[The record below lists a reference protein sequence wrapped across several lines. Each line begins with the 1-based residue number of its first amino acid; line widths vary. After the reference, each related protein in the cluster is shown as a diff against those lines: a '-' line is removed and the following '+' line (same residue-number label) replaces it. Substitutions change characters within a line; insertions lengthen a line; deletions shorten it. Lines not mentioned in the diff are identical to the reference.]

1 MMTKEQQEQE
11 QQGQA
16 AHGGR
21 HAQPPRLAAA
31 AKASAGAVADLTPKE
46 MHKNPPQ
53 AGHPGPCK
61 LPCQQ
66 RLGGAREKR
75 VKYAPKFNVGLGAY
89 VAPLPRRPSAA
100 RQPGGVPPMSG
111 GGYGPSKVMYGG
123 VGGDGGESSKLVQE
137 IADQVVSRFR
147 SGHQLAAA
155 VSLSCE
161 RCFFGSPCNLS
172 QMQRLL
178 PSCLSAKCI

>member
-1 MMTKEQQEQE
+1 MS
-11 QQGQA
+11 GGA
-16 AHGGR
+16 AGAPVG
-21 HAQPPRLAAA
+21 
-31 AKASAGAVADLTPKE
+31 ASAGAVADLTPKE

-66 RLGGAREKR
+66 RLAGAREKR

-111 GGYGPSKVMYGG
+111 GGNGPSKVMYVGI
-123 VGGDGGESSKLVQE
+123 GGDGGESSKLVQE

-155 VSLSCE
+155 VSLSCD

>member
-1 MMTKEQQEQE
+1 MMTKEKQEQE

-21 HAQPPRLAAA
+21 HAQPERLDAA
-31 AKASAGAVADLTPKE
+31 AKASAGALAGLTPKE

-66 RLGGAREKR
+66 RLAGAREKR
-75 VKYAPKFNVGLGAY
+75 VKYAPKLNVGLGGN
-89 VAPLPRRPSAA
+89 VAPLPRRPLAA
-100 RQPGGVPPMSG
+100 QQPGGVPPMSG
-111 GGYGPSKVMYGG
+111 GGNGPSKVMYVGI
-123 VGGDGGESSKLVQE
+123 GGDGGESSKLVQE

-161 RCFFGSPCNLS
+161 RCLFWSPCNLCKW
-172 QMQRLL
+172 QRLP